1 MGVKKRYKDV
11 TEKMTM
17 LQISSNAISEPILDA
32 MQPYIAFQDVD
43 SSLGDVIYSGLV
55 FDEITD
61 AVSNEMSDEH
71 AQPSIPLKY
80 INELRDLNKLGKKYE
95 YIMVIDNNKQ

>member
-1 MGVKKRYKDV
+1 MGARNFYKDV
-11 TEKMTM
+11 TEKMKM
-17 LQISSNAISEPILDA
+17 LQISSNSISEPILKA

-61 AVSNEMSDEH
+61 TVSNEMSDEH

-80 INELRDLNKLGKKYE
+80 MSELRNLNALSKKYE
-95 YIMVIDNNKQ
+95 YIMVIDNKKQ

>member
-1 MGVKKRYKDV
+1 MGARKRYKDV
-11 TEKMTM
+11 TEKLKM

-43 SSLGDVIYSGLV
+43 SDLGDVIYSGLV

-61 AVSNEMSDEH
+61 ALADELIDEH
-71 AQPSIPLKY
+71 TQPSIPIKY
-80 INELRDLNKLGKKYE
+80 IAELRNLNALAKKYD
-95 YIMVIDNNKQ
+95 YIMVIDNKIL

>member
-1 MGVKKRYKDV
+1 MKTRKHYKDV
-11 TEKMTM
+11 TEKMKM

-61 AVSNEMSDEH
+61 AL
-71 AQPSIPLKY
+71 A
-80 INELRDLNKLGKKYE
+80 NELTDDILCCLLYTSDAADE
-95 YIMVIDNNKQ
+95 

>member
-1 MGVKKRYKDV
+1 MGAKKFYKDV
-11 TEKMTM
+11 TEKMKM
-17 LQISSNAISEPILDA
+17 LQISSNAISQPILDA

-95 YIMVIDNNKQ
+95 YIMVIDNKIL